1 MCTPRGARARRDL
14 GEVADPGESSRL
26 GSWRRR
32 KVGQVLY
39 TLFPSSGRVQAQRRA
54 SSSTRIG
61 RGQARSE
68 KHIERPALRSGC
80 QRAGRREGGE
90 RATRGCHPALDTPGR
105 DTHIAGRRA
114 RRGGAWRMK
123 HRSRLVRA
131 LSVVVEDPM
140 RCVSRLRVRASA
152 TRSQETCMNDEER
165 KHRLEYEYI

>member
-1 MCTPRGARARRDL
+1 VCTPRGARARRDL

-131 LSVVVEDPM
+131 LWSWGPDA
-140 RCVSRLRVRASA
+140 SRVFACGASA
-152 TRSQETCMNDEER
+152 TSSQETCMKNENM
-165 KHRLEYEYI
+165 YM